1 MNPVFWA
8 AAFLAATAT
17 GIAPERAALAAHAF
31 RDCSD
36 CPSMIAIPPGR
47 FRMGSPPQEAG
58 RNEAEGPV
66 HEVVMEHGFAI
77 GQFDVTLAEFRTF
90 AHATAYQSDSQKCDW
105 RAPKTKGIL
114 LRQAANEPVVC
125 VNWDDA
131 QAYVVWLGAR
141 TGKPYRLPSE
151 AEWEYAARA
160 GSTTSRPWG
169 ETLSRDEANYGSDAC
184 CGAFA
189 SGKDR
194 WLYTSP
200 VGAFRPNRFGLY
212 DVLGNVW
219 QWTQDCGSEG
229 YAGAPVDG
237 SAWLSGDCDFRMVRG
252 GAWFQAP
259 GSLRSA
265 SRAADKADRRIGD
278 IGFRVARSL

>member
-8 AAFLAATAT
+8 ALLAATAT
-17 GIAPERAALAAHAF
+17 GIALARPADASHVF
-31 RDCSD
+31 RDCPE

-47 FRMGSPPQEAG
+47 FLMGSPPQEAG
-58 RNEAEGPV
+58 RNEVEGPV
-66 HEVVMEHGFAI
+66 HEVVIEHGFAI
-77 GQFDVTLAEFRTF
+77 GRFDVTLAEFRVF
-90 AHATAYQSDSQKCDW
+90 ARATTYQPDDQKCDW
-105 RAPKTKGIL
+105 RSPKSKGVL
-114 LRQAANEPVVC
+114 LRQAENEPVVC
-125 VNWDDA
+125 VNWNDA
-131 QAYVVWLGAR
+131 QAYASWLGIR
-141 TGKPYRLPSE
+141 TGKSYRLPSE

-160 GSTTSRPWG
+160 GSTASRPWG
-169 ETLSRDEANYGSDAC
+169 ETLSRDDANFGTDAC

-219 QWTQDCGSEG
+219 QWTQDCGSES

-237 SAWLSGDCDFRMVRG
+237 SAWLSGDCGYRMVRG

-259 GSLRSA
+259 ESLRSA
-265 SRAADKADRRIGD
+265 SRAADKADRRTSD

>member
-1 MNPVFWA
+1 MNSVFR

-17 GIAPERAALAAHAF
+17 GIAPASAAVASHVF
-31 RDCSD
+31 RDGSD

-47 FRMGSPPQEAG
+47 FLMGSPPQEAG

-66 HEVVMEHGFAI
+66 HEVVMEHRFAI
-77 GQFDVTLAEFRTF
+77 GQFDVTLAEFRIF
-90 AHATAYQSDSQKCDW
+90 ARSTTYQPDDQKCDW
-105 RAPKTKGIL
+105 RAPKSKGVL

-125 VNWDDA
+125 VNWNDA
-131 QAYVVWLGAR
+131 QAYVAWLGTR

-169 ETLSRDEANYGSDAC
+169 ETLSRDDANFGTDAC

-219 QWTQDCGSEG
+219 QWTQDCGSES
-229 YAGAPVDG
+229 YAGAPGDG

-252 GAWFQAP
+252 GGWFQAP
-259 GSLRSA
+259 ESLRSA
-265 SRAADKADRRIGD
+265 SRAADKADRRISD
-278 IGFRVARSL
+278 IGFRVARAL